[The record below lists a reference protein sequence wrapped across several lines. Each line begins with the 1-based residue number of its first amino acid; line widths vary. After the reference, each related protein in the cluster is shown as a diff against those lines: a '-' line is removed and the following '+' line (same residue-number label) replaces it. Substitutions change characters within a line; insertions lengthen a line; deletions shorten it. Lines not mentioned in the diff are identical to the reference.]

1 MLSEI
6 RQRQILYDIP
16 YMWDLKKKKYNKPV
30 NVMKKK
36 IHRYRVQTGVYQW
49 EEGRGKIGVEN
60 LLAPTTFY

>member
-1 MLSEI
+1 MESKKENEEI
-6 RQRQILYDIP
+6 NTT
-16 YMWDLKKKKYNKPV
+16 KE
-30 NVMKKK
+30 K